1 MADADVIVFN
11 VATFLAALFLLE
23 FGADKFIDHTAVV
36 ARRTGLPETVVGL
49 LTAGGEWEELVVVVA
64 SLARGRSSLAMGNVI
79 GAAISNIL
87 GAFSLGLLSFE
98 TGRAAQF
105 DRSARIY
112 SLVLLVLTTF
122 VIPILYFPTHV
133 IWEVCGPVLIATFG
147 IYLLLVGLAIGRGV
161 LTAPEDSD
169 SDSDSDSD
177 AESDADVDND
187 RHSSSD
193 ARIAVSR
200 AEATETDPLINPRVP
215 KVRAAS
221 PGHHPEATP
230 QPVPSR
236 RRRPHTLGYH
246 GLYLLF
252 GFIAICLAGYIL
264 SQAAANITDQ
274 FGISDVLF
282 GVVILAIAT
291 TLPEKFI
298 AVMSGYR
305 GHPGILV
312 ANCVGS
318 NIFLL
323 SLCVGI
329 IMVDTTGAL
338 DGGNV
343 TMPELV
349 ALWGSTLGLT
359 LTVWFGARFCRWIG
373 VAMLVGYVVF
383 IVLEVTVIHRVAN

>member
-1 MADADVIVFN
+1 M
-11 VATFLAALFLLE
+11 
-23 FGADKFIDHTAVV
+23 
-36 ARRTGLPETVVGL
+36 
-49 LTAGGEWEELVVVVA
+49 
-64 SLARGRSSLAMGNVI
+64 
-79 GAAISNIL
+79 
-87 GAFSLGLLSFE
+87 
-98 TGRAAQF
+98 
-105 DRSARIY
+105 
-112 SLVLLVLTTF
+112 
-122 VIPILYFPTHV
+122 
-133 IWEVCGPVLIATFG
+133 CGPVLIATFG
-147 IYLLLVGLAIGRGV
+147 IYLLLVGLAVGRGV
-161 LTAPEDSD
+161 LTAPKDSD
-169 SDSDSDSD
+169 SDSDSDGDSE
-177 AESDADVDND
+177 AESGSDVDNN
-187 RHSSSD
+187 RHSSPD
-193 ARIAVSR
+193 PRIAASR
-200 AEATETDPLINPRVP
+200 AEATETDTLINPRIP
-215 KVRAAS
+215 KVRG

-236 RRRPHTLGYH
+236 RRRRRTLGYH

-252 GFIAICLAGYIL
+252 GLIAIYLAGYIL

-298 AVMSGYR
+298 SVMSGYR
-305 GHPGILV
+305 SHPGILV

-329 IMVDTTGAL
+329 VMVGTTGAL

-349 ALWGSTLGLT
+349 TLWGSTMGLT
-359 LTVWFGARFCRWIG
+359 LTVWFGARVCRWIG

-383 IVLEVTVIHRVAN
+383 IVLAVTVIHRVAN

>member
-1 MADADVIVFN
+1 
-11 VATFLAALFLLE
+11 
-23 FGADKFIDHTAVV
+23 
-36 ARRTGLPETVVGL
+36 
-49 LTAGGEWEELVVVVA
+49 
-64 SLARGRSSLAMGNVI
+64 MGNVI

-147 IYLLLVGLAIGRGV
+147 IYLLLVGLAIGQGI

-177 AESDADVDND
+177 AESETDVEND

-193 ARIAVSR
+193 ARISASR
-200 AEATETDPLINPRVP
+200 AEATETDPLINSHVP
-215 KVRAAS
+215 KVRAAR
-221 PGHHPEATP
+221 PDHHPEATP
-230 QPVPSR
+230 QPAPSR
-236 RRRPHTLGYH
+236 RRRRHTLGYH

-264 SQAAANITDQ
+264 SQVAANITDQ
-274 FGISDVLF
+274 FDISDVLF

-329 IMVDTTGAL
+329 VMVDTTGAL

-343 TMPELV
+343 TIPELV
-349 ALWGSTLGLT
+349 TLWGSTLGLT

-373 VAMLVGYVVF
+373 VAMLAGYVVF